1 MVDGAQQDIFQR
13 HKARINRMEM
23 LTDGLKR
30 EDIYKLI
37 TGCVVPR
44 PIAWVSSLN
53 ENGTVNLAPFSTFT
67 FVASY
72 HPMLGFN
79 VGRRKDR
86 PKDTTRNIQEIGDY
100 VVNIADELLLN
111 DLHSSSFEY
120 PPGVSEPEVLGL
132 ETVAST
138 IVRSPRIVLSPI
150 SMECRLVSITDFSG
164 NGDGF
169 VVGQVLAFHVR
180 DDLLDG
186 MKIDSRKLRP
196 VSRLAGENYGHL
208 GEIISMVTSSNGPPP
223 SR

>member
-1 MVDGAQQDIFQR
+1 
-13 HKARINRMEM
+13 MEM
-23 LTDGLKR
+23 LTEGLKR

-72 HPMLGFN
+72 PPRLGFN

-100 VVNIADELLLN
+100 VVNIADESMLN
-111 DLHSSSFEY
+111 DLHSSSYEY
-120 PPGVSEPEVLGL
+120 PPGVSEPEELGL

-138 IVRSPRIVLSPI
+138 IVRSPRIALAPI

-169 VVGQVLAFHVR
+169 IVGEVLVFHVR
-180 DDLLDG
+180 NDLLSG
-186 MKIDSRKLRP
+186 MKIDSKKLRP
-196 VSRLAGENYGHL
+196 LSRLAGENYSSL
-208 GEIISMVTSSNGPPP
+208 GEIVTMQTNSNGTPA